1 MARACDR
8 AAATAYAGLYDR
20 VVAGFRPYHALLDE
34 IAAIVA
40 RLAAP
45 RTPLRILDISCG
57 TGTAAARLAAA
68 GHTVVGVDPVER
80 LIEAARRRHGHGGG
94 LRFHHVDIAAQPP
107 PGAGSFDALLSMHTL
122 YWHRDPPS
130 VLEACRLALRPT
142 GHGIF
147 LTYGRPASVIPVFRD
162 VLGGT
167 GLRDAVHALRWLV
180 PTATFE
186 LLRSAPPRYLSQEE
200 FHRTLAAAGFDVT
213 ESRQT
218 FLAGMSWLA
227 CTERTQTRPP
237 TLRAADA
244 QGG

>member
-1 MARACDR
+1 MARARDR

-40 RLAAP
+40 HLAAP
-45 RTPLRILDISCG
+45 RTSLRILDISCG
-57 TGTAAARLAAA
+57 TGTAAARLADA

-80 LIEAARRRHGHGGG
+80 LIAAARRRYGDHRG
-94 LRFHHVDIAAQPP
+94 LRFHHADIAAQPA
-107 PGAGSFDALLSMHTL
+107 PGAGSFDAVLSMHTL
-122 YWHRDPPS
+122 YWHRDPPA
-130 VLEACRLALRPT
+130 VLDACRLALKPG

-147 LTYGRPASVIPVFRD
+147 LTYGRPASVMPIFRD
-162 VLGGT
+162 VLAGT

-186 LLRSAPPRYLSQEE
+186 LMRSATPRYLSQDQ
-200 FHRTLAAAGFDVT
+200 FHRALAAAGFDVT

-218 FLAGMSWLA
+218 FLAGMTWLA
-227 CTERTQTRPP
+227 CTERTQARPTTP
-237 TLRAADA
+237 RAADA
-244 QGG
+244 PGG